1 MRAPGQRI
9 DDLTVSVLGGTGALG
24 MGLACRFA
32 AAGVRVVVGSRS
44 PERARAA
51 ATTLARSARG
61 AVSGAGN
68 EEAARAGD
76 VVIVAIPWSAHGP
89 LLAALAE
96 ALLGKIVVDCVN
108 PLEFDEHGAYP
119 LRVPEGSAAQQAA
132 ALLPGSRVVAAFHHV
147 SAAELH
153 DLADRPTTRVIPVLG
168 QDQEA
173 TELVQALVDSMPG
186 MRGVYGGRLHCA
198 GRVEARTAELINR
211 YRRHRPGPAVVTSA
225 E

>member
-24 MGLACRFA
+24 TGLACRFA

-51 ATTLARSARG
+51 AATLARSARG
-61 AVSGAGN
+61 AVS
-68 EEAARAGD
+68 AARAGD

-96 ALLGKIVVDCVN
+96 ALLGKVVVDCVN

-168 QDQEA
+168 QDEQA

-198 GRVEARTAELINR
+198 GRVEARTEELINR
-211 YRRHRPGPAVVTSA
+211 DRRQRAGLAVVPSA